1 MFSCGF
7 ASGIIKVFDLEKT
20 EILYECKPFQS
31 SVTNLQYIQKDKFLI
46 FLNSVL
52 SSLSCDSLF
61 ILSKCFSFVK
71 NFFKLFYVEDKAE
84 KEGFEPS
91 RQFPDLYP

>member
-1 MFSCGF
+1 MFFVLLSCDSLF
-7 ASGIIKVFDLEKT
+7 
-20 EILYECKPFQS
+20 ILSNRCSFVKHF
-31 SVTNLQYIQKDKFLI
+31 FI

-61 ILSKCFSFVK
+61 ILSKCFAFVK